1 MASEQIELKFAIH
14 ENPQLRSGI
23 DFTFYQSFLLPRIFR
38 CFFFVFVFLLLGQM

>member
-23 DFTFYQSFLLPRIFR
+23 DFTFYHCHFYCPEYSV
-38 CFFFVFVFLLLGQM
+38 FFFVFVFLLLGQM